1 MSDIRS
7 KAKDIII
14 ESILRSTLNDQ
25 NKTVGEIAEKT
36 LNQLLEM
43 GMLLPPCNIGDTVYW
58 LDACLHIVPV
68 EVGGFKV
75 EVVGKN
81 GNTYVGGVY
90 STEEEAKAQRE
101 KLRAK
106 ECKQCLTQGING
118 NYLVGCEKGFDCSK
132 KPFVER
138 NGGHW
143 LSQIEAKVPCKYEIN
158 HSYEYNRCKRC
169 YMKQKRDGVD
179 CTSEHC
185 VYAGNRQLHSNKWD
199 EEFEK
204 SKENYYE

>member
-7 KAKDIII
+7 KAEDIII

-25 NKTVGEIAEKT
+25 NKTVGEIAERT

-68 EVGGFKV
+68 EVGGFKM
-75 EVVGKN
+75 EVVGEN

-90 STEEEAKAQRE
+90 STEDEAKSQRE
-101 KLRAK
+101 HFRKK
-106 ECKQCLTQGING
+106 NCEKCLKDGIKFNH
-118 NYLVGCEKGFDCSK
+118 LVGCENGYDCSK
-132 KPFVER
+132 KPIKEEC
-138 NGGHW
+138 GKMW
-143 LSQIEAKVPCKYEIN
+143 LSEVSPKKAYE
-158 HSYEYNRCKRC
+158 SDKDYEYNRCKRC
-169 YMKQKRDGVD
+169 YMNQKRDGID

-204 SKENYYE
+204 TKEST